1 MLQILFTED
10 DDYDNNNDYDA
21 DAGAMTIVLLP
32 AAEFI
37 YRLGYCESSLG
48 TITHGLACIS
58 MPLRYRN
65 MSENTKAS
73 LFILILIAFSLYS
86 VQYLHI
92 PVQSMSISRPN
103 YEKDLSLESNV

>member
-1 MLQILFTED
+1 MLKILSTED
-10 DDYDNNNDYDA
+10 DDYDINNDYDA
-21 DAGAMTIVLLP
+21 DAGAMTIDLLP

-48 TITHGLACIS
+48 TITDGLTCVI

-65 MSENTKAS
+65 MSENTKSS
-73 LFILILIAFSLYS
+73 LFTLILIAFSLYS

-92 PVQSMSISRPN
+92 PVSHLYMLIT
-103 YEKDLSLESNV
+103 